1 MKKCLLTVC
10 LIIAM
15 LASVLPIVSA
25 ETNSTNNSEYDSQAV
40 NFSLQLGLLSPNSD
54 GELVLTQSLTRAELA
69 SALRKL
75 INTPSL
81 PEAKL
86 SITDMETDDP
96 LYGDVAAAIYA
107 GLFNPPE
114 SGMFRPND
122 PVFAYQIVSSI
133 LDILGYRPVIA
144 DNMDWASAAKLGLL
158 DGLSIGEMDV
168 LSYGQ
173 AAKIF
178 YNSMSVPMMIQ
189 PKYGDNKEYIVSDS
203 ARIYT
208 EYWKASYASGVVN
221 GNAKTELSTDNVTE
235 KNHVL
240 IDDKLYKIGST
251 NADTLLGYKT
261 EYWYTEDNT
270 LLYIQKLEENSEM
283 KINAA
288 DIADTERNRLSFYN
302 EKGNKKTVN
311 FADGVDVIYNDR
323 ALFNYTA
330 GDLKPQNGFAELID
344 NNGDGLYE
352 VIKIYEYTNY
362 YILSLDNKNQTI
374 TDGLHMSTIDLSDD
388 DKLCVDIK
396 RWQKQSN
403 ELYLQDFNQMTAKSI
418 VSVMKSRD
426 GQCVTVIYSGEKVSG
441 TVSAV
446 KEKDDKLLVTVNET
460 EYTVSSDYRT
470 QMTAGNKKAVN
481 IEAGM
486 AATVY
491 LDFNNEIAFVS
502 TDLTEWQYGF
512 MSNAMLEGGFS
523 KQLKLRVFNDEGE
536 WVDLSSEKTLTYN
549 KIDYKDAANV
559 YTLLK
564 QSGGVKPQ
572 AIKYKLRPDGS
583 IAELETASDSF
594 SNAASRGYDTE
605 NFTRDASMS
614 NVKYKIRNRSFGH
627 KYAIE
632 LTTTTMFYIP
642 SGAYDAQGNINEDEV
657 MFVGGNYFVNDKSYS
672 LDVYDSDE
680 YYIPRLMIITASSTE
695 NYETDILYVNDK
707 ILIMD
712 NDGDETYLLEGIQGD
727 TEVSYVCREKKTAE
741 AVKPG
746 DALKISLMNNGRIM
760 KLVRLACFSDTK
772 ASGTEIK
779 LAQNCESNSTTDFGL
794 YAATVYD
801 VDYVRSA
808 VLTYIDNPL
817 ELNRFSGSYMKIL
830 TYNAEK
836 ERFETGDISLIYG
849 AAQSSEPSRVFLHDR
864 YLETRSLVIING
876 K

>member
-1 MKKCLLTVC
+1 M
-10 LIIAM
+10 
-15 LASVLPIVSA
+15 
-25 ETNSTNNSEYDSQAV
+25 
-40 NFSLQLGLLSPNSD
+40 
-54 GELVLTQSLTRAELA
+54 R
-69 SALRKL
+69 
-75 INTPSL
+75 
-81 PEAKL
+81 
-86 SITDMETDDP
+86 
-96 LYGDVAAAIYA
+96 
-107 GLFNPPE
+107 
-114 SGMFRPND
+114 
-122 PVFAYQIVSSI
+122 
-133 LDILGYRPVIA
+133 
-144 DNMDWASAAKLGLL
+144 
-158 DGLSIGEMDV
+158 
-168 LSYGQ
+168 
-173 AAKIF
+173 
-178 YNSMSVPMMIQ
+178 
-189 PKYGDNKEYIVSDS
+189 
-203 ARIYT
+203 
-208 EYWKASYASGVVN
+208 
-221 GNAKTELSTDNVTE
+221 
-235 KNHVL
+235 
-240 IDDKLYKIGST
+240 
-251 NADTLLGYKT
+251 
-261 EYWYTEDNT
+261 
-270 LLYIQKLEENSEM
+270 
-283 KINAA
+283 INAA

-403 ELYLQDFNQMTAKSI
+403 ELYLQDFDQITAKSI

-446 KEKDDKLLVTVNET
+446 KEKDDKLFVTVNET

-512 MSNAMLEGGFS
+512 MSNAILEGGFS

-549 KIDYKDAANV
+549 KVDYKDAANV

-614 NVKYKIRNRSFGH
+614 NVKYKMRNRSFGH

-642 SGAYDAQGNINEDEV
+642 SGAYDAQGNIIEDEV

-712 NDGDETYLLEGIQGD
+712 NDGDETYLLEGIQGN
-727 TEVSYVCREKKTAE
+727 TEVSYVCKEKKTAE

-794 YAATVYD
+794 HAATVYD

-830 TYNAEK
+830 TYNTER
-836 ERFETGDISLIYG
+836 ERFETGDISQIYG